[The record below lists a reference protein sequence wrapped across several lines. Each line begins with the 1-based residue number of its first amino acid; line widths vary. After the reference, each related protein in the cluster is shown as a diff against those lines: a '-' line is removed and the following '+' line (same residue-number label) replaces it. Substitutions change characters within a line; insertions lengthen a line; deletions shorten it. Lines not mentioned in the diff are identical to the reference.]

1 MIWCPPCVSDR
12 FGSEVIQSVCKYR
25 RQSLP
30 LRTLPSLQ
38 TWAQQLNWKYLTL
51 ILDKFKKKIKLLKQS
66 LTIFDVFK
74 FGKYWRKRLQNC
86 LRAIKDRGEK
96 EKISNNARFRS
107 NIKRTCNELM
117 YSNYIFTHTHIYLGQ
132 CYIYDL
138 CDICDLSGSVLD
150 KFITN
155 LNGLNLGW
163 EFVPRQIL
171 IDP

>member
-1 MIWCPPCVSDR
+1 MIWCPLCVSDR

-66 LTIFDVFK
+66 LTIFYVFK
-74 FGKYWRKRLQNC
+74 FGKRLQNC

-117 YSNYIFTHTHIYLGQ
+117 YSNYIFTHTHTFIWVSAISMIYVIYVIYLGQ
-132 CYIYDL
+132 CWINSL
-138 CDICDLSGSVLD
+138 
-150 KFITN
+150 
-155 LNGLNLGW
+155 
-163 EFVPRQIL
+163 L
-171 IDP
+171 I